1 MNHKIIE
8 KVSEFLSKEFQNKV
22 RGIAI
27 FQHEDGTYEFFNKY
41 YIKEDSTGYQVSF
54 KYSSTVKLFNS
65 LKNAVTWCIFEN
77 RNKFG
82 KAQRIEHIDK
92 MISSTELN
100 IQIHKR
106 LIQKS
111 KALESKLIYIAKL
124 NEDQIKRKSYI
135 KEMSDY
141 INESKQWQ
149 TQKFAT
155 K

>member
-1 MNHKIIE
+1 MNNKIVA
-8 KVSEFLSKEFQNKV
+8 KVSEFLAKEFHNKV
-22 RGIAI
+22 GEIAI

-92 MISSTELN
+92 MICSTDLN

-106 LIQKS
+106 LIHKS
-111 KALESKLIYIAKL
+111 KDLENKLIYIAKL

-135 KEMSDY
+135 REMTDY
-141 INESKQWQ
+141 INESKYWQ